1 MMRKTTS
8 SIRSWAC
15 VLTALMLLSF
25 SAMLS
30 AQIVENPAKPK
41 AANAGRV
48 VTPTEVLSI
57 SDEGR
62 SDYYFKYPQQLATAP
77 DGSLFVID
85 ENQLLWFGPDGAFE
99 RNLFKKG
106 QGPGEMA
113 SAGACL
119 FCGRPRHRPGQISLQ
134 APLVRCRRPV

>member
-1 MMRKTTS
+1 MRTS
-8 SIRSWAC
+8 VRAAG
-15 VLTALMLLSF
+15 ALIAGLAVIV
-25 SAMLS
+25 SAPSPALPQ
-30 AQIVENPAKPK
+30 AIVENPAKPK

-48 VTPTEVLSI
+48 FTPTEVLAI

-106 QGPGEMA
+106 QGATGRD
-113 SAGACL
+113 GA
-119 FCGRPRHRPGQISLQ
+119 
-134 APLVRCRRPV
+134 